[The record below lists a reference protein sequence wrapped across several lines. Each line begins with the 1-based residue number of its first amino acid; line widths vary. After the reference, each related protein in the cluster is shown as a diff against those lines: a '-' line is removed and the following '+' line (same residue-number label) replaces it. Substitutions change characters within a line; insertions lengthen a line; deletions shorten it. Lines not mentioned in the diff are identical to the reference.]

1 MDTRFCPEPTL
12 AFELLACSVSTRP
25 ECSPGVDRCTLRGRL
40 VVAATQASLRPAL
53 EFLVPNVALHDVA
66 PQDEGLMDGVALTM
80 KPNTYPSPLMMTKVR
95 VATDSRLPDLPL
107 CIFTFLLMSC

>member
-1 MDTRFCPEPTL
+1 MDTQ
-12 AFELLACSVSTRP
+12 LLLQETY
-25 ECSPGVDRCTLRGRL
+25 
-40 VVAATQASLRPAL
+40 
-53 EFLVPNVALHDVA
+53 LVPNVALHDVA
-66 PQDEGLMDGVALTM
+66 PEDEGLMDGVALTM